1 MLTISNLTVQKNNRN
16 IFKNFSITLIPGC
29 CLVVRGVNGSGKTTL
44 VKTIAG
50 LINPHHGEIL
60 MDEKP
65 IIINELHE
73 IVNYI
78 GHKNGIKQELT
89 VEENLKFYAMEHDS
103 TPTLMASVMYFGLE
117 PYMETPVYQLS
128 EGWKRRVALTRLMIN
143 QAPLWLLDEPTSN
156 LDEEAVRLLIN
167 LITIRCNQDG
177 IVIVTS
183 HQNLPIPH
191 AQELMIEDY
200 AEST

>member
-44 VKTIAG
+44 VKTLAG
-50 LINPHHGEIL
+50 LIKPNHGEIL
-60 MDEKP
+60 RDEKP

-89 VEENLKFYAMEHDS
+89 VEENLKFYANELDS
-103 TPTLMASVMYFGLE
+103 TPTLMAAIMYFGLE
-117 PYMETPVYQLS
+117 PYMEMPVYQLS
-128 EGWKRRVALTRLMIN
+128 EGWKRRVALARLMIN

-167 LITIRCNQDG
+167 LITIRCNQEG
-177 IVIVTS
+177 IVIITS
-183 HQNLPIPH
+183 HQSLPIPH
-191 AQELMIEDY
+191 AQELMIGDY
-200 AEST
+200 A